1 MGVTEARAAA
11 GTTRSTVIGRLTR
24 AGEPA
29 FGYRVVCWH
38 HLGIGIPD
46 AGHGCVADAPQ
57 VRKVGEAKAN
67 DNGDFA
73 VTFDALAEP
82 ASECF
87 LDSLVR
93 VEVFDGDTRV
103 WASGFAVLA
112 PLVRFDAELQPT

>member
-1 MGVTEARAAA
+1 MSVTEARTAAR
-11 GTTRSTVIGRLTR
+11 TMRSTIIGRLTR

-29 FGYRVVCWH
+29 YGHRVVCWH

-46 AGHGCVADAPQ
+46 EGEGCVADAPK
-57 VRKVGEAKAN
+57 VLKVGEAKAN

-93 VEVFDGDTRV
+93 IEVFDGDTRV
-103 WASGFAVLA
+103 WASGFAAFA
-112 PLVRFDAELQPT
+112 PLVRFDAELRAS